1 MEASEI
7 VRVTCS
13 DDADKHEQE
22 TGSYDVER
30 QLPHDDLSIIF
41 EGDSVSS
48 ATKPISEYSHNFIAF
63 GFGSKAIDLS
73 RCCLICMH
81 DVLEECVSLSP
92 SLSLSSKQVQHAKPN
107 KWLKQRRSFVS
118 ANNARSLSICP
129 SVHLS
134 VGSFFRIVV

>member
-1 MEASEI
+1 MEASGI
-7 VRVTCS
+7 VGVTCS

-63 GFGSKAIDLS
+63 GFGSTAIDLS

-81 DVLEECVSLSP
+81 DVLEECVSLSLAISP
-92 SLSLSSKQVQHAKPN
+92 KQVQQAKPN

-118 ANNARSLSICP
+118 ANNARGLPRP
-129 SVHLS
+129 SVYLS
-134 VGSFFRIVV
+134 VLSFVLLFKPYA